1 HLRGGK
7 AYNARRLVQQFPD
20 MALAVLRDP
29 KAVNASPD
37 TLAAIADAHDRQCH
51 RGDGPAWGAV
61 ARDRAAQ
68 PSRYADFDEKRRQF
82 MIYVQ
87 NGHVKEAQRPGLAP
101 PNCVPGNVLAIDI
114 LNLNGIALVLDN
126 RPREATVAFQK
137 ALQAAGNG
145 QPYEAV
151 NLMLL
156 LSDAQRRAG
165 DSGAAERT
173 WLAAADLA
181 AELATSPTPLID
193 PILLE
198 RAAYLRPVN
207 ASWPR
212 LAQQRL
218 SDLSGRLGI
227 VFLAPVSQISMA
239 PRANLSDE
247 ASLWTVIGHARLARG
262 ESQAALVALKRAE
275 SMTSNPLAAGRLQ
288 IAETRA
294 LVRLGQSSAA
304 AGMLIGLAGQSDP
317 QIARPALALLGT
329 LKLSQ
334 GAVQQGFNLLHAAV
348 EEDAALVWPGRAQAE
363 ADLGLAYLMMG
374 DEAAGLRW
382 LHGAQQTFE
391 SAGQREEL
399 AQSLENEAAYLEQAK
414 KSDLAQAVRKR
425 LEGLAGG

>member
-1 HLRGGK
+1 
-7 AYNARRLVQQFPD
+7 

-29 KAVNASPD
+29 KSVNTSLD
-37 TLAAIADAHDRQCH
+37 TLAAIADAHDRQCR
-51 RGDGPAWGAV
+51 RGEGPGWSDV
-61 ARDRAAQ
+61 IRDRAAQ
-68 PSRYADFDEKRRQF
+68 PARYADFDDKRRQF
-82 MIYVQ
+82 MIHVQ
-87 NGHVKEAQRPGLAP
+87 YGHVKEAQRLGLAP
-101 PNCVPGNVLAIDI
+101 PSRVPGSELAIDVS
-114 LNLNGIALVLDN
+114 NLNGIALVLDN
-126 RPREATVAFQK
+126 RPREATVAFQE
-137 ALQAAGNG
+137 ALRAAGDG
-145 QPYEAV
+145 RPYEAV

-181 AELATSPTPLID
+181 AELAMSPTPLVD

-207 ASWPR
+207 SSWPR

-218 SDLSGRLGI
+218 SDLSGRLG
-227 VFLAPVSQISMA
+227 VAFPVPVLQISTA

-247 ASLWTVIGHARLARG
+247 APLWTVIGHARLARG
-262 ESQAALVALKRAE
+262 ESQAALVAMKRAE
-275 SMTSNPLAAGRLQ
+275 SMTGNPLAAGRLQ
-288 IAETRA
+288 LAETRA
-294 LVRLGQSSAA
+294 LLRLGQSSAA
-304 AGMLIGLAGQSDP
+304 SGMLIGLAGQSDP
-317 QIARPALALLGT
+317 QIARPALALLGA

-334 GAVQQGFNLLHAAV
+334 GAVQQGFNLLHSAV
-348 EEDAALVWPGRAQAE
+348 EEDSALAWPGRAQAE

-374 DEAAGLRW
+374 DEVVGLRW

-414 KSDLAQAVRKR
+414 KSELAQAVRKR
-425 LEGLAGG
+425 LDGLAGG